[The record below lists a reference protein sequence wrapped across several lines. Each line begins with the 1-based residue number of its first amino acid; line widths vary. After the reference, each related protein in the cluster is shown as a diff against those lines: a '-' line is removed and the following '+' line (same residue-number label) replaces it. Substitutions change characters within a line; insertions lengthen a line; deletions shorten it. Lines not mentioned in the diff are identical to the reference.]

1 MGELLVLKMSLINEC
16 VVDCLVEGVLLF
28 TCYLTC
34 GLHHLCYPELPN
46 CHEISEGLCEC
57 G

>member
-1 MGELLVLKMSLINEC
+1 MGELLVLKISLINEC
-16 VVDCLVEGVLLF
+16 VVDCLVECVLLF

-46 CHEISEGLCEC
+46 RHEIREGLCEY